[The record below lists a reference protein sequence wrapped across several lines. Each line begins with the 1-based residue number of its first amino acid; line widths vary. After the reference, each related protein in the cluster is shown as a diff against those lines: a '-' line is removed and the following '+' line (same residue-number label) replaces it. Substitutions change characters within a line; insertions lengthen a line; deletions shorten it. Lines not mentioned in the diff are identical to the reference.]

1 MNETL
6 NKYYEDGL
14 VYKQVHPTLPLTIWN
29 YSEKVQYEGLWNHV
43 TLQTRGLV
51 TDDKGNIVARPFK
64 KFFNMEEG
72 KHTPTSDFDV
82 YDKMDGSLGIFFY
95 YEGGWVMATRGSFT
109 SDQAVKGYEMMF
121 KYDFANLHK
130 DYTYLFE
137 IIYDQNRIVVKY
149 PFEDLVLL
157 GMINTKT
164 GYEVNLYSGDTDV
177 RLKNLVS
184 NVGLKVVNK
193 YDGIF
198 DYSVLN
204 SMVKNNEEG
213 FVVKFSNGGRMKIK
227 GEEYLRL
234 HKIMTQVS
242 TTSIWEVLSNG
253 DDIDALLKDVPDE
266 FYKKVKSYVG
276 ELKYSHYQIS
286 EYCGKYHDGYRYGK
300 YGDKEVEPTKKEFAE
315 FVQRNFDKKGL
326 HSVMFAMWDN
336 KDYSSIIW
344 NLIKPAYEKL

>member
-1 MNETL
+1 
-6 NKYYEDGL
+6 
-14 VYKQVHPTLPLTIWN
+14 
-29 YSEKVQYEGLWNHV
+29 
-43 TLQTRGLV
+43 
-51 TDDKGNIVARPFK
+51 
-64 KFFNMEEG
+64 
-72 KHTPTSDFDV
+72 
-82 YDKMDGSLGIFFY
+82 LGIFFY

-121 KYDFANLHK
+121 NYDFANLHN

-164 GYEVNLYSGDTDV
+164 GYEVNLYSEDTDV

-184 NVGLKVVNK
+184 NVGLKVVKK
-193 YDGIF
+193 YDGIS
-198 DYSVLN
+198 DYSVLK

-213 FVVKFSNGGRMKIK
+213 FIVKFSNGDRMKIK

-253 DDIDALLKDVPDE
+253 DDIESILKDVPDE
-266 FYKKVKSYVG
+266 FYKKVKTYMG
-276 ELKYSHYQIS
+276 ELNYSHYRIS
-286 EYCGKYHDGYRYGK
+286 EYCGKYYDGYRYGK
-300 YGDKEVEPTKKEFAE
+300 FGDKEVEPTKKEFAE
-315 FVQRNFDKKGL
+315 MVQKNFENKGL
-326 HSVMFAMWDN
+326 HAVMFAMWDN

-344 NLIKPAYEKL
+344 KLIKPAYEKL